1 MEPSLFM
8 HINFSLCAFF
18 IAKCFFIDFFVV
30 KCYSIFMGD
39 KLFRW
44 YCYNKD
50 GSMNYERASKFFG
63 LSKSD
68 LIFLKKTETCP
79 IEKTTLMSG
88 VFVGYHPTSENP
100 IFFAPWNLKTCYHS
114 KKDLSFIQ
122 KLIFGVPETIWDTYD
137 YFIMDAN
144 GKMLFKNCNISQTIN
159 ENGVIHLKFEDENLD
174 YFVYPAQ
181 RKDFSYKNIYCFGN
195 SYKNLNLFI
204 KELIKAKIILKPRN
218 FNKGFIEETQSTK
231 Y

>member
-1 MEPSLFM
+1 
-8 HINFSLCAFF
+8 
-18 IAKCFFIDFFVV
+18 
-30 KCYSIFMGD
+30 MGD
-39 KLFRW
+39 KFFRW

-68 LIFLKKTETCP
+68 LIFFRKIETYP

-100 IFFAPWNLKTCYHS
+100 VFFAPWNLKTCYHS

-122 KLIFGVPETIWDTYD
+122 KLIYGVPEPIGETYD
-137 YFIMDAN
+137 YFIMDAE

-174 YFVYPAQ
+174 YFVYPAE
-181 RKDFSYKNIYCFGN
+181 RKGISYKSYYCYGN
-195 SYKNLNLFI
+195 SFEALNSHIKDLI
-204 KELIKAKIILKPRN
+204 KEKIILKPKD
-218 FNKGFIEETQSTK
+218 FHKGFLQEIQSK
-231 Y
+231 EH